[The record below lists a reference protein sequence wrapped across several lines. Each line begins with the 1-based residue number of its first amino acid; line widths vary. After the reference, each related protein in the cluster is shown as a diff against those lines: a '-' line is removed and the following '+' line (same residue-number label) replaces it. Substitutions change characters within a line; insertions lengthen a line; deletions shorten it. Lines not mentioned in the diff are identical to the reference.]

1 MNIVI
6 TCAGKSNRFKK
17 EGFNVPK
24 FMLPLDNNETVISKI
39 LDNYDDS
46 DNFHIVI
53 TEKQVN
59 ENTNL
64 QFYLKRLKKNIY
76 LNIIKEHDKGPSFS
90 AIQAKTCEKKK
101 DVIISYCD
109 FLLDWDYKKFKR
121 EIFEYD
127 YGITS
132 FKGFHPSSFTGTLY
146 CYLKVKNNLV
156 TDLREKKSFTRNTS
170 KEFASTGSYYFKNFD
185 MLKEYSL
192 KALNSKLLNKN
203 FKEIYV
209 SLPYLFLL
217 NEKKKI
223 LNFEVNKFISL
234 GTPKDYNEYIDWQ
247 NFFKLTIKSKSL

>member
-6 TCAGKSNRFKK
+6 TCAGKSKRFKK
-17 EGFNVPK
+17 EGFNIPK
-24 FMLPLDNNETVISKI
+24 FMLPLNNETVISKI

-53 TEKQVN
+53 TEKQAE
-59 ENTNL
+59 ENI
-64 QFYLKRLKKNIY
+64 YLKSYLKKLKKNIY
-76 LNIIKEHDKGPSFS
+76 LNIIKEHNKGPSFS
-90 AIQAKTCEKKK
+90 AIQAKTCESKN

-132 FKGFHPSSFTGTLY
+132 FKGFHPSSFSGTLY
-146 CYLKVKNNLV
+146 CYLKVKNNQV
-156 TDLREKKSFTRNTS
+156 TDLREKKSFTKNTS
-170 KEFASTGSYYFKNFD
+170 EEFASTGSYYFKDFS
-185 MLKEYSL
+185 LFKEYSL
-192 KALNSKLLNKN
+192 KALNSKFLNKT

-209 SLPYLFLL
+209 SLPYLFLIK
-217 NEKKKI
+217 EKKKI

-234 GTPKDYNEYIDWQ
+234 GTPKDYFEYINWQ
-247 NFFKLTIKSKSL
+247 NFFQLTTNSKSL